1 LQVGLYREVRAL
13 NVREVVYSPGLGYVP
28 VVVTSVRTLSE
39 GAAEA
44 VERYA
49 GVVLGEVYTYAAD
62 LDYVDAL
69 RRSGFSVEQDT
80 HSEPSVLA
88 DVYGG
93 AGGYTVKKGGKT
105 ISHYPPW
112 GYYSDLLKRVYVYE
126 PLAESMPLVIHEA
139 AHYAVDALG
148 LRELG
153 AVEERVAQLCELLAA
168 RGAPPVPPKALAE
181 ALRSEAVVQQLVE
194 LSKTFGILLEP
205 SPLPRNLAAF
215 DTAVGLAME
224 GSVGAEVV
232 SGVLRGELCIEEHG
246 LAFTF
251 GKCRH

>member
-1 LQVGLYREVRAL
+1 VGLYREVRAL
-13 NVREVVYSPGLGYVP
+13 NAREVVYSPGLGYVP
-28 VVVTSVRTLSE
+28 VVVTSARTLSE
-39 GAAEA
+39 DAVEA

-49 GVVLGEVYTYAAD
+49 GVVLREVYTYVAD
-62 LDYVDAL
+62 QDYIDAL

-93 AGGYTVKKGGKT
+93 AGGYTVKKGGRT

-126 PLAESMPLVIHEA
+126 PLADRLPLVVHEA

-148 LRELG
+148 LGELE

-168 RGAPPVPPKALAE
+168 RGAPPVPPKVLAE
-181 ALRSEAVVQQLVE
+181 ALKSEAVVQQLVE
-194 LSKTFGILLEP
+194 LSGTFGILLEP
-205 SPLPRNLAAF
+205 GALPRNLAAF
-215 DTAVGLAME
+215 ETAVGLAME

-232 SGVLRGELCIEEHG
+232 SGILRGELCIEGHG
-246 LAFTF
+246 LAFTLSR
-251 GKCRH
+251 CTH